1 MMHPSILPLLLVIA
15 STTINTSQLPYTLKL
30 ENIITGYNDSDGML
44 NTPYGAVI
52 DSNGRIIVTDNLNNR
67 VQVFDSNGNF
77 LFKFGIPGY
86 DPGGFTHPSGVTVN
100 SNGDIVVAD
109 LHNYRIQVF
118 DSNGVYKFQFGKPS
132 SYDGQFTYPI
142 SVAVDSNDRIIVA
155 DTYMHRIQVFDS
167 NGNFLFKFGK
177 EGSGDGEFSFPT
189 GIAVDSNDRIIVADV
204 WNNRI
209 QVFDSN
215 GNFLF
220 KFGKEGSGDG
230 EFMFPNGVAVDRYG
244 NIIIA
249 DTFNNRIQV
258 FDSNGN
264 FLFKFGKEGSG
275 DGEFSFPTGIAVH
288 GDKLVVVDT
297 GNNRVQ
303 VFKLIVGETELSNDE
318 LRSRSSLQLLD
329 GNDGTIDVG
338 ESVKTVVYSS
348 MSDGNARFI
357 WIRPDGSIARDT
369 IKNLSNGTV
378 EDEFTPSIE
387 GVWRVEVELS
397 NGSGKVERLNAIVTV
412 VPEFPSALPI
422 LAGIIA
428 FALLFYR
435 RVEKTKFT

>member
-1 MMHPSILPLLLVIA
+1 MQSYLLFLLTSVMLISTSIVDAYAENRYSINLL
-15 STTINTSQLPYTLKL
+15 K
-30 ENIITGYNDSDGML
+30 IITGYNDSDGMF

-52 DSNGRIIVTDNLNNR
+52 DKQGRLIVTDNLNNR
-67 VQVFDSNGNF
+67 IQVFDADGNF

-86 DPGGFTHPSGVTVN
+86 DPGGFTHPSGVAVN

-118 DSNGVYKFQFGKPS
+118 DSKGTYKFQFGKAS

-142 SVAVDSNDRIIVA
+142 SVAVDSKDRIIVV
-155 DTYMHRIQVFDS
+155 DTYMHRVQVFDAD
-167 NGNFLFKFGK
+167 GNFLFKFGK

-189 GIAVDSNDRIIVADV
+189 GVAVDSKDRIIIADV

-209 QVFDSN
+209 QVFDAD

-230 EFMFPNGVAVDRYG
+230 EFMFPNGVAVDGNG
-244 NIIIA
+244 NIIVA

-258 FDSNGN
+258 FDADGN

-275 DGEFSFPTGIAVH
+275 DGEFSFPTGVAAH
-288 GDKLVVVDT
+288 RDMLVVVDT

-303 VFKLIVGETELSNDE
+303 VFKISSAEGIELKDE
-318 LRSRSSLQLLD
+318 GKSSLQLL
-329 GNDGTIDVG
+329 NGTVDLGQSIRAIVH
-338 ESVKTVVYSS
+338 SS
-348 MSDGNARFI
+348 MNTARFI
-357 WIRPDGSIARDT
+357 WIGPDGSIVRDVT
-369 IKNLSNGTV
+369 KEISNGKA
-378 EDEFTPSIE
+378 EDEFTPSME
-387 GVWRVEVELS
+387 GAWSVEVELS
-397 NGSGKVERLNAIVTV
+397 NGSKVERLNATARVI
-412 VPEFPSALPI
+412 PEFPLAPPL

-428 FALLFYR
+428 MILIFKARLGRY
-435 RVEKTKFT
+435 VEKTKFT